1 MAVLH
6 FPQELLKGW
15 GSNMKANRLQRERR
29 RRRRRRRKRRRRR
42 RTYG

>member
-15 GSNMKANRLQRERR
+15 GSNTKANRLQRERR